1 MPRRFALFV
10 IALLPTLAVA
20 ADPLHARLDVIVDAA
35 AKANGVPLSDPADDG
50 EFLRRAWLD
59 FTGRIPTAA
68 EARTFFADTSANKR
82 TKLIDTLLAKPEY
95 ATHLAHRFHLMLMER
110 LGDHPD
116 WTKYLEACFAA
127 NAPWD
132 RMSRDILKAEAGHGA
147 TFWMAKRLEN
157 YGQQPVDYSALTR
170 DVGRLFLGKN
180 LQCCECH
187 DHLTVKEYKQ
197 AHFQGLHAYFRNTS
211 LVDAKTLKVGEKPTT
226 AKASFASVFTM
237 AEMMTG
243 PALPGGAMVDIPQFP
258 KGQEYATPPDR
269 KTNNPGVPKFS
280 TLASVAEQLPTAAN
294 KDFARNIANRVWFLL
309 LGRGL
314 VHPLDFHHA
323 DNPAS
328 HPGAL
333 TLLGDEL
340 VKARFDLKYLLR
352 EVALTRAYQR
362 SSRLPKGVENS
373 ADAKHFATAIEKRL
387 SAETVYAM
395 VTTATGTPPTD
406 PLKAKFLKAY
416 ANQPREPEDEV
427 LPSLR
432 AALFLRNDETLL
444 ALLKATAGNLVARL
458 AELSADKIA
467 DELYLSILTR
477 MPTADES
484 ATVSK
489 LLAKQTDKPAAVGK
503 LAWALLASSEFGVN
517 H

>member
-1 MPRRFALFV
+1 
-10 IALLPTLAVA
+10 
-20 ADPLHARLDVIVDAA
+20 
-35 AKANGVPLSDPADDG
+35 
-50 EFLRRAWLD
+50 
-59 FTGRIPTAA
+59 
-68 EARTFFADTSANKR
+68 
-82 TKLIDTLLAKPEY
+82 
-95 ATHLAHRFHLMLMER
+95 
-110 LGDHPD
+110 
-116 WTKYLEACFAA
+116 
-127 NAPWD
+127 
-132 RMSRDILKAEAGHGA
+132 
-147 TFWMAKRLEN
+147 MAKRLEN

-180 LQCCECH
+180 FQCCECH

-197 AHFQGLHAYFRNTS
+197 AHFQGLHAFFRNTS
-211 LVDAKTLKVGEKPTT
+211 LADAKTLKVAEKPTT

-243 PALPGGAMVDIPQFP
+243 PVLPGGAMVDIPTFP
-258 KGQEYATPPDR
+258 KGQEFATPPDR

-280 TLASVAEQLPTAAN
+280 TLATVADQLPTAAS

-323 DNPAS
+323 DNPPS
-328 HPGAL
+328 HPEAL
-333 TLLGDEL
+333 ALLADEL
-340 VKARFDLKYLLR
+340 VKAKFDLKYLLR
-352 EVALTRAYQR
+352 EVALTWAYQR
-362 SSRLPKGVENS
+362 SSRLPKGVEKP

-387 SAETVYAM
+387 SAETVSAM
-395 VTTATGTPPTD
+395 VTTATSSTPTD
-406 PLKAKFLKAY
+406 ALKAKFLKAY

-444 ALLKATAGNLVARL
+444 ALLKPTPGNLVARL
-458 AELSADKIA
+458 VELPADKIA

-477 MPTADES
+477 LPTADES
-484 ATVSK
+484 ATVTK
-489 LLAKQTDKPAAVGK
+489 FLAKQTDKPAAVGK